1 MTPEE
6 KKASQKA
13 YRESPRGKATQAKYR
28 AKQKAARLL
37 KSQTEEVE

>member
-13 YRESPRGKATQAKYR
+13 YRESPRGKATQAKYK
-28 AKQKAARLL
+28 ASPKVKVWSKQDFKE
-37 KSQTEEVE
+37 K